1 MVLME
6 FKNSIQGVAIRT
18 IRGIEIKLIDV
29 FQNS

>member
-18 IRGIEIKLIDV
+18 LWGIENKVIGV
-29 FQNS
+29 FRNS